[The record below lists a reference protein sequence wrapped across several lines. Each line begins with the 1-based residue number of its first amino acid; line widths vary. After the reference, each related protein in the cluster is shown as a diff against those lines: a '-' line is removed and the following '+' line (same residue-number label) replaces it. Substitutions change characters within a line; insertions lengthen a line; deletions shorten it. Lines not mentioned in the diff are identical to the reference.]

1 MVNFR
6 RDFTPGGTYF
16 FTLTL
21 KNRNSQ
27 LLISHID
34 LLGES
39 FRRIKEKYP
48 FSTEAIVVLPDHVHA
63 VWKLPD
69 NDFNYSI
76 RWHQI
81 KSYFTKGLIKEDV
94 EITKDQRGEYH
105 LWQRRFWE
113 HRIRD
118 ESDLQ
123 AHIDYIHFNPVKHGY
138 VSSAKEWPY
147 SSFHRYVQK
156 GVLQEH
162 WGYDGIQ
169 GGFGE

>member
-1 MVNFR
+1 MVYFR

-16 FTLTL
+16 FTLAL
-21 KNRNSQ
+21 RNRNSPI
-27 LLISHID
+27 LTNHID

-39 FRRIKEKYP
+39 FRRIKQKYP
-48 FSTEAIVVLPDHVHA
+48 FSTEAIVVLPDHVHT

-69 NDFNYSI
+69 NDFNYSL

-81 KSYFTKGLIKEDV
+81 KSYFTKNLIKQGV
-94 EITKDQRGEYH
+94 EITKDQRGEYP

-138 VSSAKEWPY
+138 VPSAKEWSPL
-147 SSFHRYVQK
+147 SLARSVGER
-156 GVLQEH
+156 
-162 WGYDGIQ
+162 DQ
-169 GGFGE
+169 G

>member
-1 MVNFR
+1 MVYFR

-16 FTLTL
+16 FTLAL
-21 KNRNSQ
+21 RNRKSH
-27 LLISHID
+27 LLTSHID
-34 LLGES
+34 LLGETLQT
-39 FRRIKEKYP
+39 IKQKYP

-69 NDFNYSI
+69 NDFNYSL

-81 KSYFTKGLIKEDV
+81 KSNFTKRLIKEGLK
-94 EITKDQRGEYH
+94 ITKDQRGEYQ

-138 VSSAKEWPY
+138 VPSAKEWPY
-147 SSFHRYVQK
+147 SSFHRYVQN
-156 GVLQEH
+156 GVLQEN
-162 WGYDGIQ
+162 WGYDGAQ
-169 GGFGE
+169 GAFGE

>member
-1 MVNFR
+1 MVHVR

-16 FTLTL
+16 FTLAL
-21 KNRNSQ
+21 RNRKSQ
-27 LLISHID
+27 LLTHHID
-34 LLGES
+34 LLGEA
-39 FRRIKEKYP
+39 FRKIKQKYP
-48 FSTEAIVVLPDHVHA
+48 FCMEAIVVLPDHIHT
-63 VWKLPD
+63 VWKLPA
-69 NDFNYSI
+69 NDFNYSL

-81 KSYFTKGLIKEDV
+81 KSYFTKSLIKERV
-94 EITKDQRGEYH
+94 KITKDHRGEYF

-147 SSFHRYVQK
+147 SSFHRYVQN
-156 GVLQEH
+156 GVLPEN
-162 WGYDGIQ
+162 WGADGVQ
-169 GGFGE
+169 GEFGE